1 MSTIS
6 KSIIIFLICLFPLAS
21 CSVKKEVYEPKSLD
35 ELTGHKLG
43 LMEGSVQ
50 ASYAEANLK
59 DKGVELV
66 YFPSIPDGLMAV
78 RQGAADVFFGNPLA
92 TFNEAFKSQHMKICL
107 NVEEIEALTGY
118 GLKKGNDGLRNELDS
133 FIDKLKNSGE
143 LDEILSR
150 WLSPDNTDFHD
161 TYRLD
166 PIPSIP
172 SGKGKILKIGISENN
187 PPATIMV
194 DNKWTG
200 YEIEI
205 LQRFAEEYGYQLKV
219 TSYTFN
225 NLIPAVN
232 SGLEDI
238 IASTL
243 ILTEERK
250 QKIDFSHVT
259 VNLHTALIVADPGY
273 KPSGTLWQRIKA
285 SAYSSL
291 VKENRWRLIVQGF
304 KATLVI
310 ALSSFF
316 FGCIF
321 GGLVCSLRMSR
332 KKWKRALAKAYIYF
346 MRNTPILVF
355 IMILFYVV
363 FAGSGLSPICV
374 AIIAFSLNSAAFIA
388 EIYRAGIQSVDRGQ
402 TEAAVALGFT
412 NLRAFFNIVV
422 PQAAKQSLPVFTN
435 ECITLLKGTSIV
447 GYISIID
454 LTKAS
459 DLIRSSSFEAFFPL
473 LLITVVY
480 FILASIITF
489 ALEKAVNRM

>member
-1 MSTIS
+1 MKIK
-6 KSIIIFLICLFPLAS
+6 KSLSIFLLCLLPVVS
-21 CSVKKEVYEPKSLD
+21 CSKKKDVYEPHSLD
-35 ELTGHKLG
+35 ELVGHKLG

-59 DKGVELV
+59 DKGVELL

-92 TFNEAFKSQHMKICL
+92 TFNEAFKSQHMKISL
-107 NVEEIEALTGY
+107 TVEEIEAKTGY
-118 GLKKGNDGLRNELDS
+118 GLKKGNGELRNELDS
-133 FIDKLKNSGE
+133 FIDKLKDNGE

-166 PIPSIP
+166 PIPSVP
-172 SGKGKILKIGISENN
+172 SGEGKVLKIGISENN
-187 PPATIMV
+187 PPATVMV

-205 LQRFAEEYGYQLKV
+205 LQRFAIEYGYQLKV

-243 ILTEERK
+243 ILTDERK

-259 VNLHTALIVADPGY
+259 VDLGTALIVADPDY
-273 KPSGTLWQRIKA
+273 KPSGSIWQQIKS

-304 KATLVI
+304 KATLSI
-310 ALSSFF
+310 AFLSLV
-316 FGCIF
+316 FGCMI

-332 KKWKRALAKAYIYF
+332 RRWKRALAKSYIYF

-355 IMILFYVV
+355 IMILFYVI
-363 FAGSGLSPICV
+363 FAGSGLSPVCV

-388 EIYRAGIQSVDRGQ
+388 EIYRTGLQSVDRGQ

-412 NLRAFFNIVV
+412 KLQAFLYIVV
-422 PQAAKQSLPVFTN
+422 PQAAKKSLPVFTN

-480 FILASIITF
+480 FILASLITF
-489 ALEKAVNRM
+489 FLDKVVSRM

>member
-6 KSIIIFLICLFPLAS
+6 KSIFIFLICLLSLAS
-21 CSVKKEVYEPKSLD
+21 CNVKKEVYEPKSLD

-133 FIDKLKNSGE
+133 FIDKLKDSGE

-316 FGCIF
+316 LGCIF